1 MPLKSK
7 EKTKTDGA
15 KKSGSVLS
23 TMFRKYNPDKVT
35 ANGLKN
41 FFGLVFYKT
50 GYDIEIAALKI
61 YKKAAVMF
69 DRVAGAIVS
78 VLKTSLNFLDK
89 LTETILDDLG
99 EPLDKVG
106 RLSKGDWYASFEML
120 FFRLLLDS
128 AVLLQNRLS
137 SLHRS
142 FYIQCKIAGGFSPVL
157 PNRYYKLYPHIV
169 AEDPE

>member
-7 EKTKTDGA
+7 EKAKTDGT
-15 KKSGSVLS
+15 KKSGSMLGS
-23 TMFRKYNPDKVT
+23 MFRKYNPDKVT
-35 ANGLKN
+35 ADGLKN

-61 YKKAAVMF
+61 YKKAAVVF
-69 DRVAGAIVS
+69 NRAADVIVS

-106 RLSKGDWYASFEML
+106 RAFTGINQIINDTKKDKSRK
-120 FFRLLLDS
+120 
-128 AVLLQNRLS
+128 
-137 SLHRS
+137 
-142 FYIQCKIAGGFSPVL
+142 AGKE
-157 PNRYYKLYPHIV
+157 NH
-169 AEDPE
+169 

>member
-7 EKTKTDGA
+7 EKTKTDGT

-61 YKKAAVMF
+61 YKKAAVVF
-69 DRVAGAIVS
+69 DRIADLIVS

-106 RLSKGDWYASFEML
+106 RAFTGINQIINDTKKDKSRKAGKE
-120 FFRLLLDS
+120 
-128 AVLLQNRLS
+128 VGK
-137 SLHRS
+137 
-142 FYIQCKIAGGFSPVL
+142 YIKEGFAKNKALAKSDAL
-157 PNRYYKLYPHIV
+157 NG
-169 AEDPE
+169 